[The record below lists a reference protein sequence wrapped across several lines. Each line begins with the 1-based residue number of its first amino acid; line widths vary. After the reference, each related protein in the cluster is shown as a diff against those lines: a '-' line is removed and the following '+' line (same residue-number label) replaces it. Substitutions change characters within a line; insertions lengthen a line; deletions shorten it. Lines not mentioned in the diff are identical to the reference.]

1 MTSRGA
7 DTLQTI
13 YDAIPRIM
21 HRKKQ
26 VSGKQGDRGN
36 EQYEQFF
43 RK

>member
-1 MTSRGA
+1 MVSRGA

-13 YDAIPRIM
+13 YDAIPGIM

-36 EQYEQFF
+36 EQYEQFC